1 MLDMTQRLFGEVL
14 LRPEPAFRRPE
25 GPTQV
30 ASVGFFSLR
39 DLVDPSVRWEC
50 VRVRLVIWPR
60 SASSILPAA
69 LVPVP
74 LGGTSRQ

>member
-1 MLDMTQRLFGEVL
+1 MLDMTQRLFGKVL

-30 ASVGFFSLR
+30 ASVGFFSIR

-50 VRVRLVIWPR
+50 VRVL
-60 SASSILPAA
+60 L
-69 LVPVP
+69 
-74 LGGTSRQ
+74 